1 MDVLGT
7 LQVRFHFNG
16 DFIRAGNKLHY
27 VGGSEAMSYIGRDK
41 VSLPEFVGHLKDH
54 CTVGEATLMH
64 WLIPGN
70 ELTNGLRAVVDD
82 KACMDINNQTDEGCV
97 ADIYVEGSFTN
108 GISEDEGS
116 DDEESDYENGIEEG
130 SEEGSEELEE
140 EADYVEDVDLGSG
153 GGQVVMSE
161 SRDKVQKQVE
171 AVKQFYSPS
180 KGQGGRKTDLG

>member
-116 DDEESDYENGIEEG
+116 YGEESDYETEEG
-130 SEEGSEELEE
+130 LRNWRKKLMMLKMFTW
-140 EADYVEDVDLGSG
+140 AL
-153 GGQVVMSE
+153 
-161 SRDKVQKQVE
+161 VE
-171 AVKQFYSPS
+171 AN
-180 KGQGGRKTDLG
+180 